1 MHLPERKASRQPS
14 AIHRSPGADRAG
26 FFVEVRATSGGYI
39 PSQTMTVTVLLF
51 ASYADA
57 LGKSA
62 IELDVAPGSTVRDIL
77 GTLLAMPGGDRL
89 PPRPL
94 VAVNQEYANA
104 STELRGGEEVAVIP
118 PVAGG

>member
-1 MHLPERKASRQPS
+1 MTRER
-14 AIHRSPGADRAG
+14 PGANSTG
-26 FFVEVRATSGGYI
+26 FFVAVQAKRVGYI
-39 PSQTMTVTVLLF
+39 PSKTMTVTVLLF

-57 LGKSA
+57 LGQSA

-77 GTLLAMPGGDRL
+77 GTLCAMPGGDRL

-94 VAVNQEYANA
+94 VAVNQEYASA
-104 STELRGGEEVAVIP
+104 STTLQGGEEVAVIP

>member
-1 MHLPERKASRQPS
+1 
-14 AIHRSPGADRAG
+14 
-26 FFVEVRATSGGYI
+26 
-39 PSQTMTVTVLLF
+39 MTVTVLLF

-77 GTLLAMPGGDRL
+77 GTLLSMPGGDRL

-94 VAVNQEYANA
+94 VAVNQEYASAN
-104 STELRGGEEVAVIP
+104 TTLHGGEEVAVIP

>member
-1 MHLPERKASRQPS
+1 MMTRCNNVR
-14 AIHRSPGADRAG
+14 RVFRWRAHHARG
-26 FFVEVRATSGGYI
+26 VYSFGD
-39 PSQTMTVTVLLF
+39 MTVTVLLF

-77 GTLLAMPGGDRL
+77 GTLFAMPGGDRL
-89 PPRPL
+89 PPHPL
-94 VAVNQEYANA
+94 VAVNQEYASA
-104 STELRGGEEVAVIP
+104 STALHGGEEVAVIP